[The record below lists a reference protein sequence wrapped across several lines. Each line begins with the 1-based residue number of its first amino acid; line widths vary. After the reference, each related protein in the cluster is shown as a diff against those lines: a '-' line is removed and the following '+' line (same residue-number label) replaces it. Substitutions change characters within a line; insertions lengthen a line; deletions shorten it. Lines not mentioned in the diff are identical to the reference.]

1 MFKIIKYK
9 KKIVSLAF
17 ECQNNLKLTA
27 MLFLLTYAVLNK
39 LNLNCLKTK
48 SNFLNFT
55 RSSQQLNKQST
66 EDSQKK
72 KRKNVNQKIQKF
84 LNTLHP
90 LTPKQNDAIT
100 QKKKTGNLPTEIKIT
115 KKKKALDILSY
126 IDYAFGP
133 KKKKHKIN

>member
-1 MFKIIKYK
+1 
-9 KKIVSLAF
+9 
-17 ECQNNLKLTA
+17 

-90 LTPKQNDAIT
+90 LTPK
-100 QKKKTGNLPTEIKIT
+100 
-115 KKKKALDILSY
+115 
-126 IDYAFGP
+126 
-133 KKKKHKIN
+133 